1 MAMTDC
7 RENLSRTGITLS
19 ERQLAHARKTA
30 AEHSLEDRLDFAL
43 RDYRDQGGAFDRIVS
58 VGMLEHVGPADVP
71 AYFRTVRR
79 LLAPGG
85 VAVIHSIAVH
95 DRAAPVNRWMTR
107 YIFPGGHLP
116 SLPQLVRAA
125 EAGGLKIL
133 DMEIMRGHYA
143 ETLLH
148 WRMRFLRNRDRITAL
163 YDERFVRMW
172 EFYLAG
178 CEYFFRCQHGMVVQ
192 LQLSDDHQAV
202 PESRDYITELET
214 EFRDRLCR
222 NDHSGKKRASAT

>member
-1 MAMTDC
+1 
-7 RENLSRTGITLS
+7 
-19 ERQLAHARKTA
+19 
-30 AEHSLEDRLDFAL
+30 
-43 RDYRDQGGAFDRIVS
+43 
-58 VGMLEHVGPADVP
+58 MLEHVGPTDVP
-71 AYFRTVRR
+71 AYFRTLRL

-85 VAVIHSIAVH
+85 VAVLHSIAVH
-95 DRAAPVNRWMTR
+95 DRP
-107 YIFPGGHLP
+107 PGKQMDDQIHLSGGNLP

-202 PESRDYITELET
+202 PESRDYITDLET

-222 NDHSGKKRASAT
+222 KDHSGKKRASAT

>member
-1 MAMTDC
+1 
-7 RENLSRTGITLS
+7 
-19 ERQLAHARKTA
+19 
-30 AEHSLEDRLDFAL
+30 
-43 RDYRDQGGAFDRIVS
+43 
-58 VGMLEHVGPADVP
+58 
-71 AYFRTVRR
+71 
-79 LLAPGG
+79 
-85 VAVIHSIAVH
+85 
-95 DRAAPVNRWMTR
+95 MTR
-107 YIFPGGHLP
+107 YNFSGGHLP
-116 SLPQLVRAA
+116 SILKLFHAA
-125 EAGGLKIL
+125 EAGRLKIL

-163 YDERFVRMW
+163 YDECFVRMW

-202 PESRDYITELET
+202 LESRDYITDLET
-214 EFRDRLCR
+214 KFRDRLCR